1 MNVKQKLC
9 LAIGITIAVIL
20 VIATIPAG
28 GNGVTEEIST
38 TEKATEVIAE
48 IATTTKQEET
58 TETELK
64 SLGVYR
70 LTAYCPC
77 EKCCG
82 KWANNRPTDKEGNT
96 IVYGAAG
103 KKLVTGCSVA
113 VDPSVIPYGTRLTI
127 DGKEYIAQDSGGAV
141 KDKIIDLYFNNHEE
155 AEKFG
160 VQYMEVFV
168 YEGEIS

>member
-9 LAIGITIAVIL
+9 LAVGITIAVIL

-28 GNGVTEEIST
+28 GNEVTEEIST

-48 IATTTKQEET
+48 IATTTEQEET

-70 LTAYCPC
+70 LTAYCSC
-77 EKCCG
+77 EICCNEY
-82 KWANNRPTDKEGNT
+82 AENRPIDKEGNT

-103 KKLVTGCSVA
+103 EILTVGCSVA
-113 VDPSVIPYGTRLTI
+113 VDPSVIPYGTHLII
-127 DGKEYIAQDSGGAV
+127 DGKKYIAQDTGS
-141 KDKIIDLYFNNHEE
+141 KIKGNSIDVYFNNHEE
-155 AEKFG
+155 AGLFG
-160 VQYMEVFV
+160 IQYMEVFV
-168 YEGEIS
+168 YESEIS